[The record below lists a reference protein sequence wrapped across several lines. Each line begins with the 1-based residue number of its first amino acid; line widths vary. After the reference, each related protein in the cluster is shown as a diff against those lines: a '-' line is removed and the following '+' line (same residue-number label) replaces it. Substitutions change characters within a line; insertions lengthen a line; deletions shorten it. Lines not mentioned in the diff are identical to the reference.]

1 MRSYWRLITVYG
13 VLFLSTAL
21 CVAAEAG
28 HAAGAENKPALLT
41 FDPGAAVWSI
51 IVFVLLLIALRA
63 AAWKP
68 ILRVLTEREQFIE
81 KSIADAKQERE
92 QAARLLA
99 DHQARLEK
107 AHQEAAAIVAEGRRE
122 AAVVARKIQDQAR
135 REAEEIV
142 ARARREIQLAANATL
157 KDLYDQ
163 TADLAVQVAGGILR
177 KELSPGDHRTLI
189 AESLEQMQA
198 AGQPKLN

>member
-1 MRSYWRLITVYG
+1 MRNHWRLITVCG
-13 VLFLSTAL
+13 VLFLATVL
-21 CVAAEAG
+21 CAAAEG
-28 HAAGAENKPALLT
+28 DHPAGAEHKPALLT
-41 FDPGAAVWSI
+41 FDPGAAIWSI

-68 ILRVLTEREQFIE
+68 ILRVLAEREQFIE
-81 KSIADAKQERE
+81 KSIADAKHERE

-99 DHQARLEK
+99 DYQARLEK
-107 AHQEAAAIVAEGRRE
+107 AHQEGAAIVADGRRE
-122 AAVVARKIQDQAR
+122 ATVVARKIQDQAR

-163 TADLAVQVAGGILR
+163 TAELAVQVAGGILR
-177 KELSPGDHRTLI
+177 KELSAADHRTLV